1 VAEKVPCLEC
11 GKPIDADRAAKRKGL
26 CLRCSAASNS
36 LYLLYNALIERVH
49 HSPGGFDALSDAEK
63 RYYAVTLFRNEINN
77 GGFDQFFFNSSGSY
91 YDLIENSLA
100 AFDEPETLELL
111 SRAKQIVFPETAVPV
126 DVETRRNLM
135 PAPTPELMNKLDEL
149 DQRFY
154 RIPDT
159 LSPKLEAFA
168 RKQGLIVT
176 E

>member
-1 VAEKVPCLEC
+1 
-11 GKPIDADRAAKRKGL
+11 
-26 CLRCSAASNS
+26 
-36 LYLLYNALIERVH
+36 
-49 HSPGGFDALSDAEK
+49 
-63 RYYAVTLFRNEINN
+63 
-77 GGFDQFFFNSSGSY
+77 
-91 YDLIENSLA
+91 
-100 AFDEPETLELL
+100 
-111 SRAKQIVFPETAVPV
+111 
-126 DVETRRNLM
+126 M